1 MATKPATPA
10 QRWVLIEFQYQK
22 FVMPMED
29 GMTLFEAMTSMEPVE
44 YSYDEKVWKP
54 AKGGSA
60 SNPTLRV
67 FSALEYAQLSLEDKP
82 T

>member
-10 QRWVLIEFQYQK
+10 QRWVLLEFQYQK
-22 FVMPMED
+22 FVMPMEE
-29 GMTLFEAMTSMEPVE
+29 GMVLFEAMTAMEPVE

-54 AKGGSA
+54 SKNTGGM
-60 SNPTLRV
+60 PTMRM

>member
-29 GMTLFEAMTSMEPVE
+29 GMRLFEAMTSM
-44 YSYDEKVWKP
+44 
-54 AKGGSA
+54 
-60 SNPTLRV
+60 
-67 FSALEYAQLSLEDKP
+67 
-82 T
+82 

>member
-22 FVMPMED
+22 FVMPMEE

-44 YSYDEKVWKP
+44 YSYDEKLWKP
-54 AKGGSA
+54 AKNPGGM
-60 SNPTLRV
+60 PTMRM